1 MNLLSHPFRLEAS
14 GSVATVEDGTDEA
27 AAEAIAV
34 LVLTRQGERD
44 LVPGYGLPDPTFGDV
59 DVSELNV
66 LLTDYA
72 PGITVTEANVTAL
85 TDTTES
91 LEIVFDT
98 TEDLE

>member
-1 MNLLSHPFRLEAS
+1 MH
-14 GSVATVEDGTDEA
+14 
-27 AAEAIAV
+27 
-34 LVLTRQGERD
+34 
-44 LVPGYGLPDPTFGDV
+44 TFGDV

-72 PGITVTEANVTAL
+72 PGITVTEANITAL